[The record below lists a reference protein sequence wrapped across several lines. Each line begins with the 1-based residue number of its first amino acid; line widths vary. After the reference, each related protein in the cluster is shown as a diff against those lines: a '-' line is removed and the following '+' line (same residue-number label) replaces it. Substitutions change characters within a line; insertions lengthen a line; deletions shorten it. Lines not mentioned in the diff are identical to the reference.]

1 MTDNQSDK
9 HSKVAGRVNLRDN
22 ILKYFSFSTIVILLI
37 GFSFSH
43 PNFLAP
49 ANLRVLLNDSAPLL
63 IMAAGMTSV
72 LLLGS
77 IDLSMGAVL
86 SVTNVLSVL
95 IINELGPDLGS
106 TGLTVALVLIVCLAF
121 GAFAGFLLGTVHVKL
136 KVPSF
141 IASLAFMSMWN
152 SVALLITPAPVSVLR
167 NEWAAIDWYRIT
179 FGITNNII
187 GVPLAMG
194 MVWVIIVYI
203 FQRKLGLGRAIYAI
217 GGNERASRLAG
228 LSIDRTKITVFVFN
242 GMCAALAG
250 FMLAANLRSSA
261 PTMGD
266 PFTLLIVASVALG
279 GTSLIGGRGGVL
291 GTILGVFTVSI
302 IQNGM
307 NFVGID
313 AYWQQVV
320 FGIFILAAVAVSI
333 DRSTR
338 GLVVK

>member
-1 MTDNQSDK
+1 MSEK
-9 HSKVAGRVNLRDN
+9 HSKITGRVNLRDN
-22 ILKYFSFSTIVILLI
+22 ILKYFSFSTIVIVLI
-37 GFSFSH
+37 FFSFSH
-43 PNFLAP
+43 PRFLSA
-49 ANLRVLLNDSAPLL
+49 ANLSTLLNDSAPLL

-86 SVTNVLSVL
+86 SVSNVLSVY
-95 IINELGPDLGS
+95 IINEIGPGLAS
-106 TGLTVALVLIVCLAF
+106 TGLTVTLVLAICLSF
-121 GAFAGFLLGTVHVKL
+121 GAIAGLMLGAVHVKF

-141 IASLAFMSMWN
+141 IASLGFMSMWN

-167 NEWAAIDWYRIT
+167 DEWAAIDWYRIT
-179 FGITNNII
+179 YGVIGIPLIL
-187 GVPLAMG
+187 GVF
-194 MVWVIIVYI
+194 WVILVYI
-203 FQRKLGLGRAIYAI
+203 FQKKLGLGRAIYAI
-217 GGNERASRLAG
+217 GGNERAARLSG

-250 FMLAANLRSSA
+250 FFLAANLRSSA

-291 GTILGVFTVSI
+291 GTVLGVFTVSVI
-302 IQNGM
+302 RNGM

-313 AYWQQVV
+313 AYLQNIV
-320 FGIFILAAVAVSI
+320 FGIFILAAVAISI